1 MSTLP
6 TTVLVTFLTL
16 VITSGARA
24 DLPSEAGSL
33 ERVVQTLVTPPG
45 VPEHTQVAAGPPKV
59 VQVRL
64 TVIEKELEIGGGAYV
79 QAMTFNGSVP
89 GPLIVIHQNDYQE
102 ITLVNSESNT
112 FLHNIDFHAATSA
125 MGTGGLAKVIPGQEV
140 AVRFKATKTGIFAY
154 HCAPGSLM
162 TPYHVVTGMNGS
174 VMVLPRDGLK
184 DNRGNTIE
192 YDRAFYIGEQGF
204 YVPHDNCL
212 WPDIDLVPEPP
223 REITLR

>member
-6 TTVLVTFLTL
+6 TTVLVTLLIL

-24 DLPSEAGSL
+24 DLTSETGSL
-33 ERVVQTLVTPPG
+33 ERVVQTLVAPPG
-45 VPEHTQVAAGPPKV
+45 VPEHTQVAVGSPKV

-79 QAMTFNGSVP
+79 QAM
-89 GPLIVIHQNDYQE
+89 
-102 ITLVNSESNT
+102 
-112 FLHNIDFHAATSA
+112 
-125 MGTGGLAKVIPGQEV
+125 GTGGLTKVSPGQEV
-140 AVRFKATKTGIFAY
+140 AVRFKAIKTGIFAY
-154 HCAPGSLM
+154 HCAPTSLM

>member
-6 TTVLVTFLTL
+6 TTVLVTLLIL
-16 VITSGARA
+16 VITSSARA

-33 ERVVQTLVTPPG
+33 ERVLQTLVAPPG
-45 VPEHTQVAAGPPKV
+45 VPEHTQVAVGPRKV

-79 QAMTFNGSVP
+79 QTMTFNGSVP
-89 GPLIVIHQNDYQE
+89 PPLMVIHQNDYLE
-102 ITLVNSESNT
+102 ITLVNPESST
-112 FLHNIDFHAATSA
+112 FLHNIDFHAATGA
-125 MGTGGLAKVIPGQEV
+125 MGAGGLTKVSSGQEV
-140 AVRFKATKTGIFAY
+140 TVRFKATKTGIFAY

-162 TPYHVVTGMNGS
+162 TPYHVVTGMNGAL
-174 VMVLPRDGLK
+174 MVLPRDGLK

-192 YDRAFYIGEQGF
+192 YDRAFYIGEQDF
-204 YVPHDNCL
+204 YVTHDNCL
-212 WPDIDLVPEPP
+212 WPDIDLVPEPA